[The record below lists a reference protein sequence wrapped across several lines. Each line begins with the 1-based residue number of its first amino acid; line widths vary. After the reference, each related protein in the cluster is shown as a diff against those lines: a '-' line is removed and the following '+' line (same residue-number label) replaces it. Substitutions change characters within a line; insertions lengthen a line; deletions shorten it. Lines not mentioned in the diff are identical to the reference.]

1 MNIASLQILAGENI
15 ASIRDVQKNP
25 SRALKGVTRV
35 MRGRKTIGFFF
46 SNAEWEELQED
57 MEMAASKTL
66 QARVREARKDIKNKA
81 TISLADVAKRYGL

>member
-1 MNIASLQILAGENI
+1 MNIEALQVLAGENI

-46 SNAEWEELQED
+46 ANAEWEELQED
-57 MEMAASKTL
+57 MEMAGSKQLRTL
-66 QARVREARKDIKNKA
+66 AAKSRAGKARGV
-81 TISLADVAKRYGL
+81 SLQTLAKRYGV